1 MARSKFS
8 NNQFSTHRIRKLNK
22 KHIQLQND
30 KAREQETYGAE
41 YTFTHEEL
49 SRIKYK

>member
-8 NNQFSTHRIRKLNK
+8 NNKSSTHRVK
-22 KHIQLQND
+22 KYDSAPPRQFD
-30 KAREQETYGAE
+30 KEKEQETYGAE
-41 YTFTHEEL
+41 YTFSAEEL